1 MKNLNEVFERFK
13 DDSRRIYIAGGERL
27 YREALNFVKNMYIT
41 LIDAY
46 IEGDAYFPEF
56 DQGLFDVSCEKSV
69 DGDIPYRYMTYTRI

>member
-1 MKNLNEVFERFK
+1 
-13 DDSRRIYIAGGERL
+13 
-27 YREALNFVKNMYIT
+27 MYIT

-56 DQGLFDVSCEKSV
+56 DQELFDVSCEKSV